1 MDLNATFKRV
11 QQLSASLVGLS
22 DETINLILI
31 ETADAAVAQSKFIL
45 DANASDLALMN
56 PDDPKF
62 DRLKL
67 TEDRIKG
74 IASDMKSVASLPS
87 PLGRILGEW
96 IRPNGMKIKKISVPF
111 GVIGMIYEAR
121 PNVTFDVFSL

>member
-62 DRLKL
+62 DR
-67 TEDRIKG
+67 
-74 IASDMKSVASLPS
+74 
-87 PLGRILGEW
+87 
-96 IRPNGMKIKKISVPF
+96 
-111 GVIGMIYEAR
+111 
-121 PNVTFDVFSL
+121 